1 MKRIAAIGLVLLA
14 VTSSQARTLS
24 RGLRLAQAQ
33 TAAEC
38 ISRCD
43 TNGFSCAMN
52 CGLSGACVA
61 EYKSTSAACKAGCA
75 GAK

>member
-1 MKRIAAIGLVLLA
+1 MKSVAAIGLVLLTA
-14 VTSSQARTLS
+14 TSSHAGAFTAKM
-24 RGLRLAQAQ
+24 RLAQAQ
-33 TAAEC
+33 TAAQC

-61 EYKSTSAACKAGCA
+61 ECKSASAACKAGCT

>member
-24 RGLRLAQAQ
+24 GKLRLAQAQ
-33 TAAEC
+33 TVAQC
-38 ISRCD
+38 ISSCD

-61 EYKSTSAACKAGCA
+61 ECKSASAACKAGCT
-75 GAK
+75 GTK